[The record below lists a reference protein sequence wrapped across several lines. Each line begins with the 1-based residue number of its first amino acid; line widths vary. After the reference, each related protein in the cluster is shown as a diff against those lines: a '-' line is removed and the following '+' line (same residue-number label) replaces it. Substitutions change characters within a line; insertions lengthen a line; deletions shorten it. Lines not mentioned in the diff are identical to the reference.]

1 MIGEIIK
8 CKNRI
13 KKKNKIMER
22 VPVTVKLW
30 KANINAII
38 PQYAKNGDA
47 GMDLTA
53 VSVTYDEKLDCFVY
67 DTGICVAIPE
77 GYVGLVY
84 PRSSNRKTDVYM
96 TNHVGV
102 IDSGY
107 RGNILVCFKNRT
119 SQHIINACNNLAYDV
134 DSIADTINAS
144 TDCYFEGTT
153 CPTIENNEHDYPYN
167 IGDRIAQIMIV
178 PYPKVIFE
186 EVDSKDDLGETER
199 GDDGHGSTGK

>member
-1 MIGEIIK
+1 
-8 CKNRI
+8 
-13 KKKNKIMER
+13 MER

-84 PRSSNRKTDVYM
+84 PRSSNRKTDAYM

-119 SQHIINACNNLAYDV
+119 SQHIINACNCLAYDI
-134 DSIADTINAS
+134 DAIADSVNS
-144 TDCYFEGTT
+144 NSRCYCEGTT
-153 CPTIENNEHDYPYN
+153 CPNIESNEHDYPYN
-167 IGDRIAQIMIV
+167 VGDRIAQIMIV

-199 GDDGHGSTGK
+199 GDGGHGSTGK

>member
-1 MIGEIIK
+1 
-8 CKNRI
+8 
-13 KKKNKIMER
+13 MER

-67 DTGICVAIPE
+67 DTGICVAIPK

-84 PRSSNRKTDVYM
+84 PRSSNRKTDAYM

-119 SQHIINACNNLAYDV
+119 SQHIINACNDLAYDV
-134 DSIADTINAS
+134 DSIADTINS
-144 TDCYFEGTT
+144 NTECYFEGTT
-153 CPTIENNEHDYPYN
+153 CPTIESNEHDYPYN
-167 IGDRIAQIMIV
+167 VGDRIAQIMIV

-199 GDDGHGSTGK
+199 GDGGHGSTGK

>member
-30 KANINAII
+30 KANINDII

-67 DTGICVAIPE
+67 DTGILC
-77 GYVGLVY
+77 
-84 PRSSNRKTDVYM
+84 
-96 TNHVGV
+96 
-102 IDSGY
+102 
-107 RGNILVCFKNRT
+107 
-119 SQHIINACNNLAYDV
+119 
-134 DSIADTINAS
+134 
-144 TDCYFEGTT
+144 CY
-153 CPTIENNEHDYPYN
+153 
-167 IGDRIAQIMIV
+167 
-178 PYPKVIFE
+178 
-186 EVDSKDDLGETER
+186 S
-199 GDDGHGSTGK
+199 

>member
-1 MIGEIIK
+1 
-8 CKNRI
+8 
-13 KKKNKIMER
+13 MER

-38 PQYAKNGDA
+38 PQYAKDGDA

-53 VSVTYDEKLDCFVY
+53 VSVTYDKKLDCFVY

-84 PRSSNRKTDVYM
+84 PRSSNRKTDAYM

-119 SQHIINACNNLAYDV
+119 SQYVIDACNALAGDIDEMA
-134 DSIADTINAS
+134 DSINLHTKAY
-144 TDCYFEGTT
+144 CEGAT
-153 CPTIENNEHDYPYN
+153 CPTIEDNENNYPYN
-167 IGDRIAQIMIV
+167 VGDRIAQIMIV

-199 GDDGHGSTGK
+199 GDGGHGSTGK

>member
-1 MIGEIIK
+1 MEII
-8 CKNRI
+8 
-13 KKKNKIMER
+13 
-22 VPVTVKLW
+22 PVTVKLW
-30 KANINAII
+30 KANLNAII
-38 PQYAKNGDA
+38 PQYAKDGDA

-53 VSVTYDEKLDCFVY
+53 VSVTYDEKLDCFIY

-77 GYVGLVY
+77 GYVGLIY
-84 PRSSNRKTDVYM
+84 PRSSNRKTDAYM

-119 SQHIINACNNLAYDV
+119 SQHIIDACNNLAYDV
-134 DSIADTINAS
+134 DNIADTINS
-144 TDCYFEGTT
+144 NTECYFEGTT
-153 CPTIENNEHDYPYN
+153 CSTVEDNEHDYPYN
-167 IGDRIAQIMIV
+167 VGDRIAQIMIV

-199 GDDGHGSTGK
+199 GDGGHGSTGK

>member
-1 MIGEIIK
+1 MNGEELLENYTYINGYEPEIGECFVIQSNIIETVK
-8 CKNRI
+8 C
-13 KKKNKIMER
+13 NKQIDCGDCFFRNTVYCSNIICIGNKRKDGNEIYFKLKTNKDMER

-67 DTGICVAIPE
+67 DTGIYIAIPE

-84 PRSSNRKTDVYM
+84 PRSSNRKTDAYM

-102 IDSGY
+102 IDS
-107 RGNILVCFKNRT
+107 K
-119 SQHIINACNNLAYDV
+119 IN
-134 DSIADTINAS
+134 
-144 TDCYFEGTT
+144 
-153 CPTIENNEHDYPYN
+153 
-167 IGDRIAQIMIV
+167 
-178 PYPKVIFE
+178 
-186 EVDSKDDLGETER
+186 
-199 GDDGHGSTGK
+199 